1 MPYEDKGATFR
12 DEDIL
17 THIDSSYNKP
27 DDRSNYKYVSIG
39 VDWGRCLPLFIGI

>member
-12 DEDIL
+12 DEDVL

-27 DDRSNYKYVSIG
+27 DDRGNYKYVSIG